1 MIIYCIDEEDV
12 NCLDSMIE
20 DEIGQCVELV
30 GIVNEIVEGT
40 EDIDIY
46 WEDSIKIEAN
56 EFVAISSIIEF
67 WGSDD
72 SIKRDDW
79 LRSLLFW

>member
-1 MIIYCIDEEDV
+1 MIVYCIDKEDV